1 MTKPSPS
8 LRGRGL
14 KYGDYDKKLMAVEV
28 ALFARA
34 WIEIP
39 PFDSVAV
46 AGDSRPLCEGV
57 D

>member
-1 MTKPSPS
+1 MSPS

-14 KYGDYDKKLMAVEV
+14 KCNTAFGDKMFYAV

-34 WIEIP
+34 WIEIT
-39 PFDSVAV
+39 VLTAHV
-46 AGDSRPLCEGV
+46 YLGGGRPLCEGV